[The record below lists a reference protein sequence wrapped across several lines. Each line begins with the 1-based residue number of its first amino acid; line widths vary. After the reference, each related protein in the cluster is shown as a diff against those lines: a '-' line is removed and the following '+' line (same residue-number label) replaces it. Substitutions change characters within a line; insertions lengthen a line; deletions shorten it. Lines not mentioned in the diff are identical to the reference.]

1 MIYNNSEIDKFIIYL
16 KPNQPILGIDFGE
29 RLIGIAKTDR
39 SRFLSNPYAVI
50 KGPGFDDISTIV
62 LKEKICGIVI
72 GYPLSMDGTEGENCK
87 KVNKYSAELL
97 KRFNLPIYL
106 QDERLTTKAAKA
118 VLKDS
123 HLSRKEKDFLDN
135 KIAAS
140 IILESF
146 LDFAKN
152 R

>member
-1 MIYNNSEIDKFIIYL
+1 MIYNNSEIEKFITYL
-16 KPNQPILGIDFGE
+16 KPNQPILGVDFGGK
-29 RLIGIAKTDR
+29 LIGLAKTDR
-39 SRFLSNPYAVI
+39 SKFLSNPYSVV
-50 KGPGFDDISTIV
+50 KNPGFNDIDIIIS
-62 LKEKICGIVI
+62 KEKICGIVI